1 MNLTSGS
8 SLSDAVN
15 GKGKGKEKER
25 TSVESGAASVAGEG
39 ADGGKKFQI
48 SLFIDSE
55 MRKAFFNMKID
66 RNVELRELYV
76 EALKEYIERHSK

>member
-15 GKGKGKEKER
+15 GKGKER

-76 EALKEYIERHSK
+76 EALKEYIERHGGK